1 MEKKPLLQEVEKDIL
16 SNLQCP
22 LKDVATNLVFGKGNP
37 DAKIVFI
44 GEAPGATE
52 DKLGKPFVG
61 RAGQELDKL
70 LQTIGLTIN
79 DVYITN
85 ILKYR
90 PPKNRDPKPEEIARH
105 TPYLI
110 AQIKIINPRVIITLG
125 NFSTKF
131 VLSKFS
137 VEGMNKI
144 EGVSKLHGKPREVT
158 VNENTWTVVPMYH
171 PAAMLYRP
179 QLREVIERDFKKV
192 EKILGGVKTTKKL
205 DEFF

>member
-1 MEKKPLLQEVEKDIL
+1 MKEELLKEVEDKIL
-16 SNLQCP
+16 SEMECP
-22 LKDVATNLVFGKGNP
+22 LKSAATNLVFGKGNP
-37 DAKIVFI
+37 DAKILFI
-44 GEAPGATE
+44 GEAPGANE
-52 DKLGKPFVG
+52 DKVGKPFVG

-70 LQTIGLTIN
+70 LGTIGLSLV
-79 DVYITN
+79 DVYIAN

-90 PPKNRDPKPEEIARH
+90 PPKNRDPKPDEIARH

-110 AQIKIINPRVIITLG
+110 EQIEIIQPEVILTLG

-137 VEGMNKI
+137 VEEMNRI
-144 EGVSKLHGKPREVT
+144 EGVGSLHGKSRLIT
-158 VNENTWTVVPMYH
+158 VGEHTWTVVPMYH

-179 QLREVIERDFKKV
+179 QLREVIERDFKKI
-192 EKILGGVKTTKKL
+192 EKLIGSVKSVKKL